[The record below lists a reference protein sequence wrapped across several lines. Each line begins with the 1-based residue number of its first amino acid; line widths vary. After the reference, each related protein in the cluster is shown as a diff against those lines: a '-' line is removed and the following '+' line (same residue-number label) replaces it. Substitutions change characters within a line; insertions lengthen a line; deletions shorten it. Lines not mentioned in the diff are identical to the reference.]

1 MMRRDFKQKKA
12 IILGVLAALV
22 VGDIAMAA
30 YSIRMAS
37 STVSPQQEIAKQTA
51 LLKLLTADVK
61 RARDIQQAMPT
72 TKADCERFENSLPTA
87 GSGYSVISAE
97 LEDVS
102 RKAGLQIASL
112 SFHPRELAGNS
123 ITEVALDASVSG
135 NYKSVVEFLNGLQR
149 SKNHYIVDDLS
160 LANDRGGQGGSAD
173 VRVDLH
179 LRSYFR
185 AAA

>member
-1 MMRRDFKQKKA
+1 MRRDFERRKA
-12 IILGVLAALV
+12 ILLGVLAVLV
-22 VGDIAMAA
+22 AGDIAMAA

-72 TKADCERFENSLPTA
+72 TKADCERFENSLPPT

-97 LEDVS
+97 LEDVG
-102 RKAGLQIASL
+102 RKAGLQIGSL
-112 SFHPRELAGNS
+112 SFHPKELAGNG
-123 ITEVALDASVSG
+123 ITEVVLDASVSG

-149 SKNHYIVDDLS
+149 SKNHYIVDALS
-160 LANDRGGQGGSAD
+160 LANDRSAQGGSAD

-185 AAA
+185 AVA

>member
-1 MMRRDFKQKKA
+1 MRRDFKRQKA

-22 VGDIAMAA
+22 LGDIAMAA
-30 YSIRMAS
+30 YSVRMAS
-37 STVSPQQEIAKQTA
+37 STVSPQHEIATQTA
-51 LLKLLTADVK
+51 LLKLLAADVS
-61 RARDIQQAMPT
+61 RAREIQQAMPT
-72 TKADCERFENSLPTA
+72 TKADCERFENSLPSA
-87 GSGYSVISAE
+87 GTGYSVISAE

-112 SFHPRELAGNS
+112 SFHPKELAGNG

-160 LANDRGGQGGSAD
+160 LANDRSAQGGSAD

-185 AAA
+185 AGA

>member
-1 MMRRDFKQKKA
+1 MRRDFQQKKA
-12 IILGVLAALV
+12 IILGTLAILV
-22 VGDIAMAA
+22 VGDIVMAA

-37 STVSPQQEIAKQTA
+37 STVPPQQEIAKQTA

-72 TKADCERFENSLPTA
+72 TKADCERFENSLPPA

-112 SFHPRELAGNS
+112 SFHPKELAGNG
-123 ITEVALDASVSG
+123 ITEVVLDASVSG
-135 NYKSVVEFLNGLQR
+135 NYKSVVQFLNGLQR

-160 LANDRGGQGGSAD
+160 LANERSGQGGSAD
-173 VRVDLH
+173 VRVNLH

-185 AAA
+185 TAA

>member
-1 MMRRDFKQKKA
+1 VRRDFKQKKA
-12 IILGVLAALV
+12 IILGTLAILV
-22 VGDIAMAA
+22 VGDIAMAV

-37 STVSPQQEIAKQTA
+37 STVSPQHEIATQTA
-51 LLKLLTADVK
+51 LLKLLAADVK
-61 RARDIQQAMPT
+61 RAREIQQAMPT
-72 TKADCERFENSLPTA
+72 TKADCERFENSLPPG

-112 SFHPRELAGNS
+112 SFHPKQLAGNG
-123 ITEVALDASVSG
+123 ITEVVLDASVSG

>member
-1 MMRRDFKQKKA
+1 MRRDFKQRKA
-12 IILGVLAALV
+12 IILGLLAFFV
-22 VGDIAMAA
+22 VGDVAMAA

-37 STVSPQQEIAKQTA
+37 SKVSPQHEIATQTA
-51 LLKLLTADVK
+51 LLKLLGADVK
-61 RARDIQQAMPT
+61 RAREIQQAMPT
-72 TKADCERFENSLPTA
+72 TKADCERFENSLPPA
-87 GSGYSVISAE
+87 GTGYSVISAE
-97 LEDVS
+97 LEDVG

-112 SFHPRELAGNS
+112 SFHPRELAGNG
-123 ITEVALDASVSG
+123 ITEVTLDASVSG

-160 LANDRGGQGGSAD
+160 LANDRGGPSGSAD

-179 LRSYFR
+179 LRSYFK

>member
-1 MMRRDFKQKKA
+1 MRVDFKQKKA
-12 IILGVLAALV
+12 IILGTLAFLV
-22 VGDIAMAA
+22 VGDIAMAG

-51 LLKLLTADVK
+51 LLKLLGADVK
-61 RARDIQQAMPT
+61 RAREIQQAMPT
-72 TKADCERFENSLPTA
+72 TKADCERFESSLPPA

-97 LEDVS
+97 LEDVG

-112 SFHPRELAGNS
+112 SFHPKELAGNG
-123 ITEVALDASVSG
+123 ITEVTLDASVSG
-135 NYKSVVEFLNGLQR
+135 SYKNVVEFLNGLQR

-160 LANDRGGQGGSAD
+160 LANDSRGQGGGSD
-173 VRVDLH
+173 IRVDLH
-179 LRSYFR
+179 LKSYFK

>member
-1 MMRRDFKQKKA
+1 MRIDFKQKKA
-12 IILGVLAALV
+12 IILGTLAILV

-37 STVSPQQEIAKQTA
+37 STVSPQQEIAKETA
-51 LLKLLTADVK
+51 LLKLLAADVK
-61 RARDIQQAMPT
+61 RAREIQQAMPT
-72 TKADCERFENSLPTA
+72 TKADCDRFENSLPPS

-112 SFHPRELAGNS
+112 SFHPKQLGGNA

-160 LANDRGGQGGSAD
+160 LANDSRGQAGSSD

>member
-1 MMRRDFKQKKA
+1 VRIDFQRKKTVIFGTLA
-12 IILGVLAALV
+12 ILV
-22 VGDIAMAA
+22 VGDIAMAT

-51 LLKLLTADVK
+51 LLKLLAADVK
-61 RARDIQQAMPT
+61 RAHEIQEAMPT
-72 TKADCERFENSLPTA
+72 TKADCERFENSLPPA

-97 LEDVS
+97 MEDVG

-112 SFHPRELAGNS
+112 SFHPKELGSNG
-123 ITEVALDASVSG
+123 ITEVVLDASVSG

-160 LANDRGGQGGSAD
+160 LANDRAQGGSSSD

-179 LRSYFR
+179 LRSYFK
-185 AAA
+185 AMA